1 MSDLD
6 AANEDLAIDK
16 NDPTA
21 NANKIK
27 AQRIIDEWPLLD
39 RHLEAKLKL
48 EKAKKDNISETKQ
61 NELRVAVETCKKALD
76 DFKNKLDGEDGKDGK
91 NDKDRK
97 DIKKE

>member
-1 MSDLD
+1 MSDLNT
-6 AANEDLAIDK
+6 ANQDLAFDI

-21 NANKIK
+21 KANKIK
-27 AQRIIDEWPLLD
+27 AQRIIDEWPFLN

-61 NELRVAVETCKKALD
+61 NEFRVAVETCKKALD
-76 DFKNKLDGEDGKDGK
+76 DFKNKPDGEGGKDGK
-91 NDKDRK
+91 NDKDGK